1 VALLE
6 VANLS
11 FGYTNEPLFD
21 GVTFRLE
28 AGERAAIVAPNGAGK
43 STLLR
48 LIAGELAPDRGAIQ
62 FGTDVKFGYYRQ
74 SHELKAEG
82 SVLETLLSGFQELL
96 ALRHALSDAE
106 REAATGTER
115 ALERL
120 AELGDR
126 WRLLGGDRLENR
138 VQAIATR
145 LGFGAADL
153 NRPAQSLSGGE
164 RGRLGL
170 GVVLAQEPDLLL
182 LDEPTNHLD
191 LETIDWLQG
200 YLAGLRAAVLIVSHD
215 RAFLDAA
222 CPTTM
227 ELGKRSFRA
236 YPLAYSAYHAAR
248 EVDLERERKLAAE
261 QAAFVAKTEDFIRK
275 NLAGQKTNQAKS
287 RRKMLDKLERVERPE
302 DVWATAEK
310 VRFRF
315 APAARSGDI
324 VLEAKGLAAE
334 RGERELFSN
343 ADLLVR
349 RGDRVAI
356 VGANGCG
363 KTTLLR
369 ILAGTPGASDRGSV
383 RRGTNLLEGYFDQH
397 LGTLDPKRTGVDEIR
412 SVRGDLNV
420 DAARNYLARF
430 RFWGD
435 DPLRRIDSLSGGE
448 RTRLAMAKLLLE
460 PRNLLFLDEPTNHL
474 DLPATEILEEALLGF
489 EGTLIF
495 VSHDRRLLETVSTRT
510 VAFTSSGIDVYEGGF
525 ADYVAALARQ
535 RAAREPRVAPPAPR
549 PAKAQQPP
557 PADST
562 AAAAERHAA
571 RRAAQREIEK
581 KRRRVTELETA
592 IATAEA
598 ELARLRGK
606 LRDGAGEDWEKL
618 HDWARQ
624 EQAESKKLDRLMAE
638 WVALSEELTKHD
650 ALAQEPVP

>member
-11 FGYTNEPLFD
+11 FGYTNDLLFD

-48 LIAGELAPDRGAIQ
+48 LIAGELAADRGSVQLAS
-62 FGTDVKFGYYRQ
+62 DMRLGYYRQ

-82 SVLETLLSGFQELL
+82 SVLETLLSGFHELL
-96 ALRHALSDAE
+96 ALRHALSEAE
-106 REAATGTER
+106 REAGSGTER
-115 ALERL
+115 ALEHL

-145 LGFGAADL
+145 LGFSSADL
-153 NRPAQSLSGGE
+153 TRPAASLSGGE

-170 GVVLAQEPDLLL
+170 GVVLAREPDLLL

-227 ELGKRSFRA
+227 ELGKRSFRV

-248 EVDLERERKLAAE
+248 EADLERERKLAAE

-302 DVWATAEK
+302 DVWATAER

-324 VLEAKGLAAE
+324 VLEAKDLGAE
-334 RGERELFSN
+334 RGGRELFSG
-343 ADLLVR
+343 AELLVR
-349 RGDRVAI
+349 RGDRVAV
-356 VGANGCG
+356 VGPNGCG

-369 ILAGTPGASDRGSV
+369 ILAGTPEANDRGSV
-383 RRGTNLLEGYFDQH
+383 RRGTNLLEGYFDQQ
-397 LGTLDPKRTGVDEIR
+397 LGTLDLGRTGVEEIR

-489 EGTLIF
+489 EGTLLF

-510 VAFTSSGIDVYEGGF
+510 LAFTDAGIDVYEGSFG
-525 ADYVAALARQ
+525 DYVAALARQ
-535 RAAREPRVAPPAPR
+535 RAAREARAAAPAPKPVKAA
-549 PAKAQQPP
+549 PAAA
-557 PADST
+557 ADQ

-571 RRAAQREIEK
+571 RRAAQRELEK

-592 IATAEA
+592 IAAAEA
-598 ELARLRGK
+598 ELEILRSQ

-624 EQAESKKLDRLMAE
+624 EQAESKKLERLMAE
-638 WVALSEELTKHD
+638 WLALSEELTKHD
-650 ALAQEPVP
+650 SLAQEPGP